1 MNSRLVRLF
10 RELGFAGGA
19 AYLADRVLR
28 LLGPSWGLR
37 LFDLI
42 EQPVV
47 GAPGLLPEAHAQQV
61 RYTVLDRNSPEV
73 REMPRPAEVIQA
85 RFDAGSVALAVY
97 LRDKYVGYVWFAFDH
112 YDDDEV
118 RCRYKLRNADRA
130 AFDFDVY
137 VFPQYRLGRAFAAV
151 WHAANQY
158 LGARHIERTCS
169 RIAGINLASQRAH
182 AQLGA
187 RRLYRALF
195 VFAGRLQLVV
205 SPALPAPW
213 FHVGRSRVPT
223 LPL

>member
-1 MNSRLVRLF
+1 MGARIIGLF
-10 RELGFAGGA
+10 KELGLASGA
-19 AYLADRVLR
+19 SYLADRVLR
-28 LLGPSWGLR
+28 SLGPACGAR
-37 LFDLI
+37 LFEI
-42 EQPVV
+42 VEQPVAAT
-47 GAPGLLPEAHAQQV
+47 GALLPAAHARHV
-61 RYTVLDRNSPEV
+61 RFVELDRDSPEV
-73 REMPRPAEVIQA
+73 RAMPRPADVIQA
-85 RFDAGSVALAVY
+85 RFDAGTVALAVY
-97 LRDKYVGYVWFAFDH
+97 LRDKYVGYVWLAFDH

-118 RCRYKLRNADRA
+118 RCRYTLRDAART